1 MITTAQEYNS
11 HLHIV
16 NNPNPPI
23 FAQLPSA
30 ETTYYIDIKERS
42 VIAPEFIGVAEDHK
56 SETIYFIVDRFV
68 DYMDLTETCC
78 IINYITANGKTGVYS
93 VPFYDIFTL
102 KEQHQILIPWIID
115 KYVTQIKGKIKFSIQ
130 FFQIDENNQYRYNL
144 NIKPA
149 ETQVLNGFIATDKQ
163 TGNAEEDLEKSIP
176 RYEELLGKIT
186 ALENRADDNFGVYWT
201 ILPNN

>member
-30 ETTYYIDIKERS
+30 DTTYYINIKERS

-56 SETIYFIVDRFV
+56 SETIYFKVDRFV

-78 IINYITANGKTGVYS
+78 VINYITANGKTGIYN

-102 KEQHQILIPWIID
+102 KDKHQMLVPWIVD
-115 KYVTQIKGKIKFSIQ
+115 KYVT
-130 FFQIDENNQYRYNL
+130 
-144 NIKPA
+144 
-149 ETQVLNGFIATDKQ
+149 
-163 TGNAEEDLEKSIP
+163 
-176 RYEELLGKIT
+176 
-186 ALENRADDNFGVYWT
+186 
-201 ILPNN
+201 